1 MEAFDLREANLSV
14 PPVKIFLSYKRN
26 LEPDQGLANYL
37 CARLIDKG
45 HTVFIDI
52 SIPVGAAW
60 FEEID
65 RQIQSSDFIVMLLSR
80 QSADSEM
87 VQAEV
92 FRANAYRH
100 KQGKPRILPVRVAYE
115 DMLPYSIETYL
126 FNRQY
131 IYWKS
136 AEDNERVAEEIHVA
150 VLGEMPDKVPV
161 RIVSPPGEGDL
172 QQELVIGED
181 GRPLRNGEPFAV
193 PLPAFDPRF
202 LEELDAPGGALRVR
216 DQLYIE
222 RDADP
227 QLNRQLLRNGS
238 TTTIRAPRQSGKSS
252 LLERG
257 LHHARQSPGG
267 TQRPCRTVKF
277 DLQSV
282 DRSVLD
288 SYESFLRCLV
298 DHIVYR
304 LGFNPAPLERLWN
317 SRLGLQ
323 NRLTCFIE
331 DEVLPQLGGRQLIL
345 ALDEADRLVTCPY
358 ASDFFGLLRVWHNN
372 RAGSDIWSGL
382 NLALVISTEP
392 YLLIREVNQSPF
404 NVGLTLNLKDFSS
417 QQVAELNARHGS
429 PLGPTEFPRL
439 VALLNGHPYLT
450 RKALY
455 HLVVE
460 RQSWTELER
469 AAPTDMGPFGDH
481 LRYYYWRAMEAPEL
495 IAALRQVLRSGRCSD
510 EQAAYR
516 LVRAG
521 LLAVAEG
528 GYQFRCELYRRY
540 FEAHR

>member
-1 MEAFDLREANLSV
+1 MNT

-26 LEPDQGLANYL
+26 IEPDQSLANYL
-37 CARLIDKG
+37 YRRLIEMG
-45 HTVFIDI
+45 HEVFIDT
-52 SIPVGAAW
+52 SMRVGKDW
-60 FEEID
+60 LNEID
-65 RQIQSSDFIVMLLSR
+65 RQIQSSDFILMLLSQ

-92 FRANAYRH
+92 SRAYQYRH
-100 KQGKPRILPVRVAYE
+100 KQGKPHILPVRVAYD
-115 DMLPYSIETYL
+115 DMLPYAIDNYL

-131 IYWKS
+131 ICWKE
-136 AEDNERVAEEIHVA
+136 AGDNERVTAEILAA
-150 VLGEMPDKVPV
+150 VMGELPDKEPV
-161 RIVSPPGEGDL
+161 RIQSHSTAGEAR
-172 QQELVIGED
+172 QEIVIGED
-181 GRPLRNGEPFAV
+181 GRPLRSGESLST

-227 QLNRQLLRNGS
+227 QFKRQLLRNGS

-257 LHHARQSPGG
+257 LHHARQKRIGD
-267 TQRPCRTVKF
+267 QDYCRTLKF

-282 DRSVLD
+282 DRSILD
-288 SYESFLRCLV
+288 SYDSFLRCLV
-298 DHIVYR
+298 ENIAYR
-304 LGFNPAPLERLWN
+304 LGLDKASLDKLWC

-323 NRLTCFIE
+323 DRLTCYME
-331 DEVLPQLGGRQLIL
+331 EQVLPQQGGQQLIL
-345 ALDEADRLVTCPY
+345 ALDEADRLVTRPY

-372 RAGSDIWSGL
+372 RAGSELWSDL

-392 YLLIREVNQSPF
+392 YLLIPEVNQSPF
-404 NVGLTLNLKDFSS
+404 NVGLTLNLKDFTS
-417 QQVAELNARHGS
+417 QQVADLNARHGA
-429 PLGPTEFPRL
+429 PLGAADFPRL

-460 RQSWTELER
+460 QQSWEVLER
-469 AAPTDMGPFGDH
+469 AAPSDLGPFGDH

-495 IAALRQVLRSGRCSD
+495 IDALRQVLRSGRCSNQ
-510 EQAAYR
+510 QAAYR

-521 LLAVAEG
+521 LLADLG
-528 GYQFRCELYRRY
+528 DGYQFRCNLYRRY